1 MLPIIDIEMPIWDG
15 GQLQSTPISN
25 FASYFQSLKTAGWQ
39 YVASEGGRTGDLTY
53 LKQYFKGY
61 VNFNCDQCGL
71 WEGGNPVY
79 TNPFTVAN
87 SWESY
92 YTSEWSY
99 IQTGAKQAAALGIQN
114 GILAGTWANSG
125 GDNQIYANSVSGS
138 GTSYLSMLNWSYAN
152 GIGFTSFHVWCGDNP
167 NGLSQYKSLG
177 FDKIVAAMQVYYPA
191 TKSASLGTGKQGTQ
205 LTLTASNTTP
215 AVNQSVTF
223 KATLTL
229 GGTPFSEPVT
239 IYHYLNGVRYND
251 ITAYSTLTFA
261 TKWASA
267 GTRTYYASFAGDSS
281 YQASTSSAVHI
292 NVKAP
297 LDSKPTKLSLTA
309 SNTTPAVN
317 QSVTFKATLTTG
329 GTPISEPISV
339 WHYIGTSGTKYTD
352 ASGYSTLTFATK
364 WASAGTRT
372 YYASFAGDSS
382 YLASTSSAVPI
393 NVKAQTKLSLSAS
406 NTTPAVNQ
414 SVTFKAALTTGG
426 TPISEPISIY
436 HYLNGVRYNDTTAYT
451 TLTFATKWASAGT
464 RTYYASFAGDS
475 SYLASTSSAVTV
487 KVTNV
492 KTSASSAVTVNV
504 TNATNLKTALTITA
518 PASALMKQNL
528 TINGTLSASALG
540 IGNGTI
546 TLQRS
551 TDNATWTNVTTNVTN
566 TTGDYQFSN
575 NESAANSYYYRTAY
589 DGNATYGNATSTTV
603 NVNVTKM
610 STALTLTASNTTPAV
625 NQSVTFTA
633 TLKDGTTPLS
643 SKSVTIYHYL
653 GSTRYNDLTTTT
665 NANGQVTL
673 TQSFSS
679 SGKRTYY
686 ANFAGDSSYQTS
698 TSSAVIVT
706 VQ

>member
-1 MLPIIDIEMPIWDG
+1 
-15 GQLQSTPISN
+15 
-25 FASYFQSLKTAGWQ
+25 
-39 YVASEGGRTGDLTY
+39 
-53 LKQYFKGY
+53 
-61 VNFNCDQCGL
+61 
-71 WEGGNPVY
+71 
-79 TNPFTVAN
+79 
-87 SWESY
+87 
-92 YTSEWSY
+92 
-99 IQTGAKQAAALGIQN
+99 
-114 GILAGTWANSG
+114 
-125 GDNQIYANSVSGS
+125 
-138 GTSYLSMLNWSYAN
+138 
-152 GIGFTSFHVWCGDNP
+152 
-167 NGLSQYKSLG
+167 
-177 FDKIVAAMQVYYPA
+177 
-191 TKSASLGTGKQGTQ
+191 
-205 LTLTASNTTP
+205 
-215 AVNQSVTF
+215 
-223 KATLTL
+223 
-229 GGTPFSEPVT
+229 
-239 IYHYLNGVRYND
+239 
-251 ITAYSTLTFA
+251 
-261 TKWASA
+261 
-267 GTRTYYASFAGDSS
+267 
-281 YQASTSSAVHI
+281 
-292 NVKAP
+292 
-297 LDSKPTKLSLTA
+297 
-309 SNTTPAVN
+309 
-317 QSVTFKATLTTG
+317 
-329 GTPISEPISV
+329 
-339 WHYIGTSGTKYTD
+339 
-352 ASGYSTLTFATK
+352 
-364 WASAGTRT
+364 
-372 YYASFAGDSS
+372 
-382 YLASTSSAVPI
+382 
-393 NVKAQTKLSLSAS
+393 
-406 NTTPAVNQ
+406 
-414 SVTFKAALTTGG
+414 
-426 TPISEPISIY
+426 
-436 HYLNGVRYNDTTAYT
+436 
-451 TLTFATKWASAGT
+451 
-464 RTYYASFAGDS
+464 
-475 SYLASTSSAVTV
+475 V